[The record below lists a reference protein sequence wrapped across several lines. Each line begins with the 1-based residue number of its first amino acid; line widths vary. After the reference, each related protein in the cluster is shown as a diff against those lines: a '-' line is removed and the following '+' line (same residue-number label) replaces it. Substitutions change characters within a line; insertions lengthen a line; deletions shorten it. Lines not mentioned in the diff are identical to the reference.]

1 MHHLPGGRENR
12 LTNLNHPL
20 VKRFG
25 TVDFRPQGLVFLV
38 GELSKKANLPT
49 PTSIPSANWRLLK
62 LLFLL
67 ANDVQDSILFNL
79 QCEFWVVRYF
89 DLFFPISTS
98 RPCFSTFCW
107 EKKWRRTQKSPRF
120 DVSEKRSLGETWWW
134 SKVRRAPE
142 KTLWVILCIY
152 NLYINM
158 VYNKYM
164 FISYNL
170 SFNHLGG
177 CCYYVGK

>member
-1 MHHLPGGRENR
+1 MIQKEYIPVSQHQNQDQQHRAEERCPTMHHLPGGRENR

-25 TVDFRPQGLVFLV
+25 TVGFRPQGLVFLV

-67 ANDVQDSILFNL
+67 ANDVHDSILFNL

-107 EKKWRRTQKSPRF
+107 EKNDVELRNPPVLTFLKSDLWEKLDDDPR
-120 DVSEKRSLGETWWW
+120 SEGLLKKRFG
-134 SKVRRAPE
+134 
-142 KTLWVILCIY
+142 
-152 NLYINM
+152 
-158 VYNKYM
+158 
-164 FISYNL
+164 
-170 SFNHLGG
+170 
-177 CCYYVGK
+177 